1 MHLRELNFNLGKAR
15 KHQESQIN
23 EDGHKMLAAF
33 LWCLEARAE
42 GVASSWVLS
51 VLGMGDSW
59 HFSPQA
65 SASTEHLP
73 PGLRLCPAGRWPSLS
88 APPPTPAPIHLLP
101 LLSPLT
107 GSAPLYAAAMLSS
120 HWL

>member
-73 PGLRLCPAGRWPSLS
+73 PGLRSVLLAEPLCPPT
-88 APPPTPAPIHLLP
+88 PTPAPIHLLP